1 MTRAA
6 VRERAQ
12 ARRAADAAFREA
24 FDAYM
29 FECFAKPGFKLE
41 SEAQLAERFG
51 VTRYKVRKAIEALNQ
66 AGVLERVKHG
76 GSTVRS
82 VTPEELA
89 DRADRL
95 LSVAGLPAEEFEDAV
110 SDLVCGLV
118 PVIMDKVDP
127 EKLAGL
133 ETLVETVGA
142 ARTPAERR
150 SAVFDF
156 LTGLAAVDG
165 NRYTALCVSLAV
177 RQAARREAYDLRLDP
192 AELAAVCRGVLK
204 ELMKGRR
211 KKVVAELEDLF
222 GLVFPKRAE
231 LKKAEKTEKSEKAE
245 KAEKGGMATPAPRFW
260 RAQKRRLDR
269 AARQAPGH
277 SPCAGWRHLARTQ
290 EFGELSEMSSRRLK
304 RPMDMPMW
312 PAVSLT
318 RESGTESGAVP

>member
-95 LSVAGLPAEEFEDAV
+95 LSVA
-110 SDLVCGLV
+110 
-118 PVIMDKVDP
+118 
-127 EKLAGL
+127 
-133 ETLVETVGA
+133 TVGA

-245 KAEKGGMATPAPRFW
+245 KAEKGG
-260 RAQKRRLDR
+260 K
-269 AARQAPGH
+269 
-277 SPCAGWRHLARTQ
+277 
-290 EFGELSEMSSRRLK
+290 
-304 RPMDMPMW
+304 
-312 PAVSLT
+312 
-318 RESGTESGAVP
+318 

>member
-51 VTRYKVRKAIEALNQ
+51 VTRVRKAIEALNQ

-133 ETLVETVGA
+133 DTLVETVGA

-245 KAEKGGMATPAPRFW
+245 KGG
-260 RAQKRRLDR
+260 K
-269 AARQAPGH
+269 
-277 SPCAGWRHLARTQ
+277 
-290 EFGELSEMSSRRLK
+290 
-304 RPMDMPMW
+304 
-312 PAVSLT
+312 
-318 RESGTESGAVP
+318 

>member
-127 EKLAGL
+127 EKLRGR
-133 ETLVETVGA
+133 
-142 ARTPAERR
+142 RTHACRAPQRR
-150 SAVFDF
+150 
-156 LTGLAAVDG
+156 LRLPDG
-165 NRYTALCVSLAV
+165 TRSCRRQPLHRALREPC
-177 RQAARREAYDLRLDP
+177 RQAGHP
-192 AELAAVCRGVLK
+192 PRGL
-204 ELMKGRR
+204 
-211 KKVVAELEDLF
+211 
-222 GLVFPKRAE
+222 
-231 LKKAEKTEKSEKAE
+231 
-245 KAEKGGMATPAPRFW
+245 
-260 RAQKRRLDR
+260 
-269 AARQAPGH
+269 
-277 SPCAGWRHLARTQ
+277 
-290 EFGELSEMSSRRLK
+290 
-304 RPMDMPMW
+304 
-312 PAVSLT
+312 
-318 RESGTESGAVP
+318 

>member
-150 SAVFDF
+150 SA
-156 LTGLAAVDG
+156 
-165 NRYTALCVSLAV
+165 
-177 RQAARREAYDLRLDP
+177 
-192 AELAAVCRGVLK
+192 ELAAVCRGVLK

-245 KAEKGGMATPAPRFW
+245 KAEKGG
-260 RAQKRRLDR
+260 K
-269 AARQAPGH
+269 
-277 SPCAGWRHLARTQ
+277 
-290 EFGELSEMSSRRLK
+290 
-304 RPMDMPMW
+304 
-312 PAVSLT
+312 
-318 RESGTESGAVP
+318 

>member
-95 LSVAGLPAEEFEDAV
+95 LSVAG
-110 SDLVCGLV
+110 
-118 PVIMDKVDP
+118 
-127 EKLAGL
+127 
-133 ETLVETVGA
+133 
-142 ARTPAERR
+142 
-150 SAVFDF
+150 
-156 LTGLAAVDG
+156 
-165 NRYTALCVSLAV
+165 
-177 RQAARREAYDLRLDP
+177 AARR
-192 AELAAVCRGVLK
+192 GVR
-204 ELMKGRR
+204 GRR
-211 KKVVAELEDLF
+211 LRSCLR
-222 GLVFPKRAE
+222 PRA
-231 LKKAEKTEKSEKAE
+231 
-245 KAEKGGMATPAPRFW
+245 
-260 RAQKRRLDR
+260 
-269 AARQAPGH
+269 
-277 SPCAGWRHLARTQ
+277 RHHGQ
-290 EFGELSEMSSRRLK
+290 G
-304 RPMDMPMW
+304 RP
-312 PAVSLT
+312 
-318 RESGTESGAVP
+318 

>member
-12 ARRAADAAFREA
+12 ARRAADAAFRET

-95 LSVAGLPAEEFEDAV
+95 LSVAGLPAEEFEDGV

-156 LTGLAAVDG
+156 LTGLVAVDG

-245 KAEKGGMATPAPRFW
+245 KAEKGG
-260 RAQKRRLDR
+260 K
-269 AARQAPGH
+269 
-277 SPCAGWRHLARTQ
+277 
-290 EFGELSEMSSRRLK
+290 
-304 RPMDMPMW
+304 
-312 PAVSLT
+312 
-318 RESGTESGAVP
+318 

>member
-95 LSVAGLPAEEFEDAV
+95 LSVAGLSAEEFEDAV

-156 LTGLAAVDG
+156 LTGLAGVDG

-177 RQAARREAYDLRLDP
+177 RQAARREA
-192 AELAAVCRGVLK
+192 AIAAYQF
-204 ELMKGRR
+204 EE
-211 KKVVAELEDLF
+211 A
-222 GLVFPKRAE
+222 
-231 LKKAEKTEKSEKAE
+231 AEKVELQVTQSRQKMREATERYA
-245 KAEKGGMATPAPRFW
+245 A
-260 RAQKRRLDR
+260 
-269 AARQAPGH
+269 AARSQAEADENLRCATLGMQEGIIPVSNVLEAQTAWLSAH
-277 SPCAGWRHLARTQ
+277 SERLTARIDVLLADLYLRKALGT
-290 EFGELSEMSSRRLK
+290 LK
-304 RPMDMPMW
+304 
-312 PAVSLT
+312 
-318 RESGTESGAVP
+318 

>member
-211 KKVVAELEDLF
+211 KRVVAELEDLF

-245 KAEKGGMATPAPRFW
+245 KADKGG
-260 RAQKRRLDR
+260 K
-269 AARQAPGH
+269 
-277 SPCAGWRHLARTQ
+277 
-290 EFGELSEMSSRRLK
+290 
-304 RPMDMPMW
+304 
-312 PAVSLT
+312 
-318 RESGTESGAVP
+318 

>member
-165 NRYTALCVSLAV
+165 NRYTAL
-177 RQAARREAYDLRLDP
+177 
-192 AELAAVCRGVLK
+192 AAVCRGVLK

-231 LKKAEKTEKSEKAE
+231 LKKAEKTEQSEKAE
-245 KAEKGGMATPAPRFW
+245 KAEKGG
-260 RAQKRRLDR
+260 K
-269 AARQAPGH
+269 
-277 SPCAGWRHLARTQ
+277 
-290 EFGELSEMSSRRLK
+290 
-304 RPMDMPMW
+304 
-312 PAVSLT
+312 
-318 RESGTESGAVP
+318 

>member
-133 ETLVETVGA
+133 DPRRDRGR
-142 ARTPAERR
+142 RTHACRAPQRR
-150 SAVFDF
+150 FRLS
-156 LTGLAAVDG
+156 DG
-165 NRYTALCVSLAV
+165 TRSCRRQPLHRALREPC
-177 RQAARREAYDLRLDP
+177 RQAGRP
-192 AELAAVCRGVLK
+192 PRGL
-204 ELMKGRR
+204 
-211 KKVVAELEDLF
+211 
-222 GLVFPKRAE
+222 
-231 LKKAEKTEKSEKAE
+231 
-245 KAEKGGMATPAPRFW
+245 
-260 RAQKRRLDR
+260 
-269 AARQAPGH
+269 
-277 SPCAGWRHLARTQ
+277 
-290 EFGELSEMSSRRLK
+290 
-304 RPMDMPMW
+304 
-312 PAVSLT
+312 
-318 RESGTESGAVP
+318 

>member
-156 LTGLAAVDG
+156 LDG

-177 RQAARREAYDLRLDP
+177 RQATRREAYDLRLDP

-245 KAEKGGMATPAPRFW
+245 KAEKGG
-260 RAQKRRLDR
+260 K
-269 AARQAPGH
+269 
-277 SPCAGWRHLARTQ
+277 
-290 EFGELSEMSSRRLK
+290 
-304 RPMDMPMW
+304 
-312 PAVSLT
+312 
-318 RESGTESGAVP
+318 

>member
-95 LSVAGLPAEEFEDAV
+95 LSVAGRGRRLRSCLRPR
-110 SDLVCGLV
+110 
-118 PVIMDKVDP
+118 
-127 EKLAGL
+127 
-133 ETLVETVGA
+133 
-142 ARTPAERR
+142 ARHHGQGRP
-150 SAVFDF
+150 
-156 LTGLAAVDG
+156 
-165 NRYTALCVSLAV
+165 
-177 RQAARREAYDLRLDP
+177 REA
-192 AELAAVCRGVLK
+192 RG
-204 ELMKGRR
+204 
-211 KKVVAELEDLF
+211 
-222 GLVFPKRAE
+222 
-231 LKKAEKTEKSEKAE
+231 S
-245 KAEKGGMATPAPRFW
+245 
-260 RAQKRRLDR
+260 
-269 AARQAPGH
+269 
-277 SPCAGWRHLARTQ
+277 
-290 EFGELSEMSSRRLK
+290 
-304 RPMDMPMW
+304 
-312 PAVSLT
+312 
-318 RESGTESGAVP
+318 

>member
-76 GSTVRS
+76 GSTVRN

-95 LSVAGLPAEEFEDAV
+95 LSVAGLSAEEFEDAV

-156 LTGLAAVDG
+156 LTGLAGVDG

-177 RQAARREAYDLRLDP
+177 RQAARREARRARRRLSRCSQRADEGSPQEGRGRARGSLRTRVP
-192 AELAAVCRGVLK
+192 EAR
-204 ELMKGRR
+204 
-211 KKVVAELEDLF
+211 
-222 GLVFPKRAE
+222 RAE
-231 LKKAEKTEKSEKAE
+231 EGRKDGK
-245 KAEKGGMATPAPRFW
+245 
-260 RAQKRRLDR
+260 
-269 AARQAPGH
+269 
-277 SPCAGWRHLARTQ
+277 
-290 EFGELSEMSSRRLK
+290 
-304 RPMDMPMW
+304 
-312 PAVSLT
+312 V
-318 RESGTESGAVP
+318 REGREG

>member
-76 GSTVRS
+76 GSTVRN

-95 LSVAGLPAEEFEDAV
+95 LSVAGLSAEEFEDAV

-156 LTGLAAVDG
+156 LTGLAGVDG
-165 NRYTALCVSLAV
+165 NR
-177 RQAARREAYDLRLDP
+177 
-192 AELAAVCRGVLK
+192 
-204 ELMKGRR
+204 
-211 KKVVAELEDLF
+211 
-222 GLVFPKRAE
+222 
-231 LKKAEKTEKSEKAE
+231 
-245 KAEKGGMATPAPRFW
+245 
-260 RAQKRRLDR
+260 
-269 AARQAPGH
+269 
-277 SPCAGWRHLARTQ
+277 
-290 EFGELSEMSSRRLK
+290 
-304 RPMDMPMW
+304 
-312 PAVSLT
+312 
-318 RESGTESGAVP
+318 

>member
-76 GSTVRS
+76 GSTVRN

-177 RQAARREAYDLRLDP
+177 RQD
-192 AELAAVCRGVLK
+192 
-204 ELMKGRR
+204 R
-211 KKVVAELEDLF
+211 KSVV
-222 GLVFPKRAE
+222 
-231 LKKAEKTEKSEKAE
+231 
-245 KAEKGGMATPAPRFW
+245 
-260 RAQKRRLDR
+260 
-269 AARQAPGH
+269 
-277 SPCAGWRHLARTQ
+277 
-290 EFGELSEMSSRRLK
+290 
-304 RPMDMPMW
+304 
-312 PAVSLT
+312 
-318 RESGTESGAVP
+318 

>member
-95 LSVAGLPAEEFEDAV
+95 LSVAGLPAEEFEDGV

-150 SAVFDF
+150 SAGEKVP
-156 LTGLAAVDG
+156 TAERAVDVEHG
-165 NRYTALCVSLAV
+165 VPLFRWPRCGRLAV
-177 RQAARREAYDLRLDP
+177 QGKPYGANVDSLLRSSVCSEHVSNVSAAFRGCRFVRLLLP
-192 AELAAVCRGVLK
+192 GEHAPSVHAR
-204 ELMKGRR
+204 MHST
-211 KKVVAELEDLF
+211 F
-222 GLVFPKRAE
+222 KR
-231 LKKAEKTEKSEKAE
+231 LIH
-245 KAEKGGMATPAPRFW
+245 P
-260 RAQKRRLDR
+260 
-269 AARQAPGH
+269 
-277 SPCAGWRHLARTQ
+277 
-290 EFGELSEMSSRRLK
+290 
-304 RPMDMPMW
+304 
-312 PAVSLT
+312 
-318 RESGTESGAVP
+318 

>member
-133 ETLVETVGA
+133 ETPSRPWAPHARLPSA
-142 ARTPAERR
+142 A
-150 SAVFDF
+150 
-156 LTGLAAVDG
+156 
-165 NRYTALCVSLAV
+165 
-177 RQAARREAYDLRLDP
+177 
-192 AELAAVCRGVLK
+192 
-204 ELMKGRR
+204 
-211 KKVVAELEDLF
+211 
-222 GLVFPKRAE
+222 
-231 LKKAEKTEKSEKAE
+231 
-245 KAEKGGMATPAPRFW
+245 AP
-260 RAQKRRLDR
+260 
-269 AARQAPGH
+269 
-277 SPCAGWRHLARTQ
+277 
-290 EFGELSEMSSRRLK
+290 SST
-304 RPMDMPMW
+304 
-312 PAVSLT
+312 S
-318 RESGTESGAVP
+318 